1 MLILVVILALL
12 PTVEGGPTHLF
23 KLLESCQ
30 VDVELQVLL
39 CGTVMAFDVSLLAMT
54 DITGAFSKSFAAGN
68 LTPLVV
74 ASFFTGHFVKLG
86 CTPYLVFDS
95 HAFTFGPKVAT
106 QQARRLV
113 REKYENK
120 LKDLKKLAA
129 GLSGGALETNLKEQE
144 SALRKTVKY
153 SPALQ
158 AALIDLAIELKL
170 PYTVTLERAL
180 STKYPPL

>member
-1 MLILVVILALL
+1 MLLLVVILALL

-54 DITGAFSKSFAAGN
+54 DITGAFAKSFAAGN
-68 LTPLVV
+68 LTPLVEKWRR
-74 ASFFTGHFVKLG
+74 FLLGFVKLG

-113 REKYENK
+113 RQKYENK
-120 LKDLKKLAA
+120 LKDLKTLAA
-129 GLSGGALETNLKEQE
+129 GLSGGALELYMLP
-144 SALRKTVKY
+144 SL
-153 SPALQ
+153 SP
-158 AALIDLAIELKL
+158 
-170 PYTVTLERAL
+170 P
-180 STKYPPL
+180 